1 MGQSLYAKEGFRSDT
16 VTSINNDMSWNINDI
31 NDRLLSKGFRM
42 DRGYGDLKGK
52 VFRIPHMGNIFIK
65 DLTEYL
71 EIFKECIND

>member
-52 VFRIPHMGNIFIK
+52 VFRIPHMGNIFMK